1 MQYFLFVPTESNQ
14 PEMVA
19 LTATDA
25 DAAVGEAELQEFG
38 GRIGYLFDGDRFVQE
53 ISTAAGLITAPPLST
68 PKVASTTTSA
78 PPRPG

>member
-1 MQYFLFVPTESNQ
+1 MHYFLFVPTESSQ

-25 DAAVGEAELQEFG
+25 DAAVAEAELHEFG
-38 GRIGYLFDGDRFVQE
+38 GRIGYLFDGDQFVQE
-53 ISTAAGLITAPPLST
+53 VSTAAGLINALPLSV
-68 PKVASTTTSA
+68 PKGASTTSFA